1 MCNEHRH
8 RLRPFPVSQPNEAGN
23 NALPIDGPPPIAEL
37 PRVLKGAAQF
47 WKALTII
54 SFAIVLAPTVC
65 SASDAISLDQLV
77 AEAWARNP
85 EATVY
90 RAEIAAAKGERR
102 TAGEWQNPEV
112 TTDGG
117 AKVVHDYHGNT
128 LGEGVTWTFSA
139 TQTFEYPGR
148 VSLRKAIANHQIAL
162 ADVGLEGFRAALAA
176 RVRAAAFRAA
186 LGRSKADAAG
196 EIAKRFDDLASVV
209 SQRPAAGV
217 APQLEARI
225 IEASAISL
233 KRRPL
238 EAQRAMQ
245 SAIYELNQLRGARID
260 SPLALA
266 DVDLKLQSL
275 PSIATL
281 LWTARERNYDIRTR
295 TVELEQ
301 QGFKVKLALNERWPA
316 VRVGPFAH
324 DERAET
330 NEYQFGIGV
339 TLPLPLWNRNAGKID
354 SERARAAKVEAEL
367 TALVRE
373 VERKVADAEFIYRS
387 RRDEVEQLQATILP
401 QLRAAAEMGDRNYR
415 EGAVPLATYT
425 ELQKQYLDSIDAFSS
440 AQAAAIDARQQLE
453 QLTAIRLD
461 LEERR

>member
-1 MCNEHRH
+1 
-8 RLRPFPVSQPNEAGN
+8 
-23 NALPIDGPPPIAEL
+23 
-37 PRVLKGAAQF
+37 VLKGAAKF

-54 SFAIVLAPTVC
+54 SFGIVLAPMLY
-65 SASDAISLDQLV
+65 SANDATSLDQLV

-85 EATVY
+85 EANVY

-102 TAGEWQNPEV
+102 TAGEWQNPEA
-112 TTDGG
+112 TTDAG

-128 LGEGVTWTFSA
+128 LGEGVTWTLSA
-139 TQTFEYPGR
+139 AQTFEYPGR

-162 ADVGLEGFRAALAA
+162 AEVGLEGFRVALAA

-186 LGRSKADAAG
+186 LGRAKADAAG
-196 EIAKRFDDLASVV
+196 EVAKRFEDLASVL
-209 SQRPAAGV
+209 SQRPAAGI

-233 KRRPL
+233 KRRPI
-238 EAQRAMQ
+238 EAQREMQ
-245 SAIYELNQLRGARID
+245 SAIYELNQLRGAPID

-266 DVDLKLQSL
+266 NVDLKLQSL
-275 PSIATL
+275 PPIATL

>member
-1 MCNEHRH
+1 
-8 RLRPFPVSQPNEAGN
+8 
-23 NALPIDGPPPIAEL
+23 LPIDAHWRIAEL
-37 PRVLKGAAQF
+37 ARVLEGAAQVL
-47 WKALTII
+47 KALTII
-54 SFAIVLAPTVC
+54 TLAIVLAPMVY
-65 SASDAISLDQLV
+65 SASDVTSLDQLV

-85 EATVY
+85 EANVY

-102 TAGEWQNPEV
+102 TAGEWQNPEA
-112 TTDGG
+112 TTDAG
-117 AKVVHDYHGNT
+117 AKIVRDYHGNT
-128 LGEGVTWTFSA
+128 LGEGVTWTLSA
-139 TQTFEYPGR
+139 AQTFEYPGR

-162 ADVGLEGFRAALAA
+162 AEVGLEGFRTALAA

-186 LGRSKADAAG
+186 LGRAKADAAG
-196 EIAKRFDDLASVV
+196 EIAKRFDDLASVL
-209 SQRPAAGV
+209 SQRPAAGI

-238 EAQRAMQ
+238 EAQREMQ

-260 SPLALA
+260 SPLTLPNL
-266 DVDLKLQSL
+266 DLKLQSL
-275 PSIATL
+275 PPIGAL

-330 NEYQFGIGV
+330 NEYQFGVGV
-339 TLPLPLWNRNAGKID
+339 SLPLPLWNRNAGKID

-373 VERKVADAEFIYRS
+373 VERKVTDAEFVYRS
-387 RRDEVEQLQATILP
+387 RREEAEQLQMSILP
-401 QLRAAAEMGDRNYR
+401 QMREAAQVADRNYR
-415 EGAVPLATYT
+415 EGAVPLTTYT
-425 ELQKQYLDSIDAFSS
+425 ELQKQYLDTIDAFTA

-453 QLTAIRLD
+453 QLTATRLD
-461 LEERR
+461 SEERR